1 MLHREGRKPYMTYG
15 QSSRALYGPLGSSV
29 YVPPGV
35 NLGKDKG
42 ARCPGCRVD
51 TPSAFLAT
59 YRTLHV
65 MRLLKGGV
73 AASRDTAWNSASQ
86 AR

>member
-1 MLHREGRKPYMTYG
+1 MTSG
-15 QSSRALYGPLGSSV
+15 QSSCALCGPLGSSL
-29 YVPPGV
+29 YAPLGV

-59 YRTLHV
+59 YRTLRV
-65 MRLLKGGV
+65 MRLLEGGV
-73 AASRDTAWNSASQ
+73 AASRDTAWTSASQ